1 MSAGVSAGARR
12 AGREQQP
19 ARRAAHNQQPA
30 PVHRCWSTSA
40 KRETTSAKRLLPRS
54 ERRSEQRRCARRVA
68 RTTQLRAPRG
78 QQSATRAPHGPQSA
92 TSVRRAAR
100 DQQPAVRVNQRET
113 RNNQRKAAATAQR
126 AQERAAL
133 GRAPRCADHTSTSA
147 SAGRYVLRAPC
158 RNRLPVLIMISLY

>member
-1 MSAGVSAGARR
+1 MSAGVGAGARR

-19 ARRAAHNQQPA
+19 ARRAAQSATSAGPAVLVNQREARNYQRKAAATAKRAQERAA
-30 PVHRCWSTSA
+30 PVRA
-40 KRETTSAKRLLPRS
+40 
-54 ERRSEQRRCARRVA
+54 QR
-68 RTTQLRAPRG
+68 TQLRAPRG

-133 GRAPRCADHTSTSA
+133 VRAPRCADHTSTSA